1 MEDSQDFMISE
12 ALERV
17 DGDLEMLGELMGMLA
32 EEVPVR
38 IKEMREAVEKG
49 DPSVL
54 EHAAH
59 SLKSAFGNLGAMT
72 ASGVCLE
79 LEKRGR
85 TKVIGDASPLLDDL
99 ETAYNR
105 FQSLSTEY
113 LAEQS

>member
-38 IKEMREAVEKG
+38 LKEMREAVAKG
-49 DPSVL
+49 DAVVL

-59 SLKSAFGNLGAMT
+59 SLKSAFGNLGAMS
-72 ASGVCLE
+72 ASAACLE

-85 TKVIGDASPLLDDL
+85 AKAIADASPVLDDL
-99 ETAYNR
+99 EAAYSR
-105 FQSLSTEY
+105 FESLSTQY
-113 LAEQS
+113 LAEQG